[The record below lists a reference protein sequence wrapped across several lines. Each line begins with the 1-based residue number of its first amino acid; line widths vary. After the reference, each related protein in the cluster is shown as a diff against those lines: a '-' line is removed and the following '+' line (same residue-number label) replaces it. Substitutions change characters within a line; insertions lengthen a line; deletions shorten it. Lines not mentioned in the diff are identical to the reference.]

1 MSATRDEPLRRD
13 IGFLGSAFLSFNGM
27 VGAGIFA
34 LPGTL
39 HDRFGAFSPFLFPL
53 FGLLVLIV
61 ALPFAR
67 VAARHPISGGPVVY
81 GAAFGP
87 AVAFQAGWIY
97 YVARAT
103 ALAANLNVL
112 VTALA
117 VLWPA
122 LDSGLP
128 RAAII
133 LSVCVLLVWINIVGV
148 RRAVQLI
155 DALTLLKA
163 GPLLLVA
170 IMGLVVAGGT
180 IEAPSGVPP
189 FTEMEAAALLILY
202 AFIGFENSVTPAGET
217 SDPTRNIPRAL
228 LATIG
233 GTALLY
239 FVVQLAY
246 VAVMEP
252 GAGGKAPM
260 VELGKAL
267 MGPAGGL
274 LLVAATVFSLLGNI
288 SGGLT
293 GTSRTSYAMGRDGL
307 LPGWFGQVSARY
319 ATPANSIAFMGALIA
334 LLALSGSFAWLAV
347 VSTLARMFVYS
358 ISIASLAVV
367 PAEAGT
373 TADEERPRPSPPG
386 APAFAGATALF
397 MILPAIAVCAW
408 AAAQSAWPSWWRL
421 MLLVA
426 AGTMLYAAA
435 RLSARRATVSSIQ
448 PPPSTRD
455 PS

>member
-1 MSATRDEPLRRD
+1 MKKDEPLRRD
-13 IGFLGSAFLSFNGM
+13 IGLFGSAFLSFNGM

-39 HDRFGAFSPFLFPL
+39 HEKFGAFSPYLFPL
-53 FGLLVLIV
+53 FGLLVLVV

-67 VAARHPISGGPVVY
+67 VAARHPVSGGPVVY
-81 GAAFGP
+81 AGAFGP
-87 AVAFQAGWIY
+87 AAAFQAGWVY

-103 ALAANLNVL
+103 ALAANMTVL
-112 VTALA
+112 ATYLA
-117 VLWPA
+117 ALWPPLGGA
-122 LDSGLP
+122 VP

-133 LSVCVLLVWINIVGV
+133 VGV
-148 RRAVQLI
+148 CGLLTLVNILGVKQAVRLI
-155 DALTLLKA
+155 DGLTLLKA
-163 GPLLLVA
+163 APLVLVA
-170 IMGLVVAGGT
+170 LLGLVVAGGT
-180 IEAPSGVPP
+180 IEGPSGLPP
-189 FTEMEAAALLILY
+189 FSDLEAAALLIFY

-217 SDPTRNIPRAL
+217 ADPRRTIPRAL
-228 LATIG
+228 IATICA
-233 GTALLY
+233 TAALY
-239 FVVQLAY
+239 FLVQLAY

-252 GAGGKAPM
+252 GAGGEAPM
-260 VELGKAL
+260 VAFGTAL

-274 LLVAATVFSLLGNI
+274 LLTATAIFSLLGNVG
-288 SGGLT
+288 GGLT

-307 LPGWFGQVSARY
+307 LPAWFGRVSERH

-334 LLALSGSFAWLAV
+334 LLALTGSFVWLAV

-373 TADEERPRPSPPG
+373 PGGEMHRRPSPAG
-386 APAFAGATALF
+386 APALAGATVWLA
-397 MILPAIAVCAW
+397 ILPAIAICVW
-408 AAAQSAWPSWWRL
+408 AASQSSWASWR
-421 MLLVA
+421 MLLILVA
-426 AGTMLYAAA
+426 VGTALYAAA
-435 RLSARRATVSSIQ
+435 RVAAARAATVSSIQ

>member
-1 MSATRDEPLRRD
+1 MTATKDEPLRRD

-39 HDRFGAFSPFLFPL
+39 HDKFGAFSPFLFPL
-53 FGLLVLIV
+53 FGLLVLVV

-67 VAARHPISGGPVVY
+67 VAARHPVSGGPVVY
-81 GAAFGP
+81 AAAFGP
-87 AVAFQAGWIY
+87 AVAFQAGWVY

-103 ALAANLNVL
+103 ALAANLTVL
-112 VTALA
+112 VKYLA
-117 VLWPA
+117 ELWPPLA
-122 LDSGLP
+122 DGP
-128 RAAII
+128 ARGAII
-133 LSVCVLLVWINIVGV
+133 VAVSGLLVWINIVGV
-148 RRAVQLI
+148 KRAVQLI

-163 GPLLLVA
+163 APLLFVA
-170 IMGLVVAGGT
+170 VLGLVVAGGT
-180 IEAPSGVPP
+180 IEGPSGVPP
-189 FTEMEAAALLILY
+189 LTDLEAAALLILY
-202 AFIGFENSVTPAGET
+202 AFVGFENSVTPAGET
-217 SDPTRNIPRAL
+217 SNPTRNIPRAL
-228 LATIG
+228 IATIV

-239 FVVQLAY
+239 FVVQLSY

-252 GAGGKAPM
+252 GGGGEAPL

-274 LLVAATVFSLLGNI
+274 LLVAAAVFSLLGNI

-307 LPGWFGQVSARY
+307 LPGWFGRVSPRF
-319 ATPANSIAFMGALIA
+319 ATPANSIAFMGGLIA
-334 LLALSGSFAWLAV
+334 VLALSGSFVWLAV

-367 PAEAGT
+367 PAQAGT
-373 TADEERPRPSPPG
+373 PAGEMHPSPSPPG
-386 APAFAGATALF
+386 APAYAGATAWL
-397 MILPAIAVCAW
+397 MIVPAVAVCVW
-408 AAAQSAWPSWWRL
+408 AASQSAWPSWR
-421 MLLVA
+421 MLLILVA
-426 AGTMLYAAA
+426 AGTLLYAAA
-435 RLSARRATVSSIQ
+435 RRSERKGSVSSIQ
-448 PPPSTRD
+448 PPPSTRE